1 MRSKL
6 NGIAITKKQGNSKM
20 PSLLFSRQKVKERIE
35 WMEKYVM
42 LEDELDDAEW
52 CKVYENKKQ
61 ANSDIEI
68 DENAINDSISALQTL
83 GYKKKDAERYTT
95 DAFNQGAITP
105 QDVITYA
112 LKLARKEKVLSS

>member
-1 MRSKL
+1 
-6 NGIAITKKQGNSKM
+6 M

-68 DENAINDSISALQTL
+68 DENAINDSISALQAL